1 MKTES
6 SIRVENR
13 HIDAPVD
20 SQTLLDILNVL
31 ETRHDLVNEQWYA
44 LRTEL
49 AALHEEQAMNTP
61 SQQRKMSD
69 RSLLMEQE
77 LSRYQRFFHILRQ
90 TLLRRRIHNIHFSA
104 NCEG

>member
-49 AALHEEQAMNTP
+49 AALHEEQAMNIQ
-61 SQQRKMSD
+61 SQRKMSD

-90 TLLRRRIHNIHFSA
+90 TLLRRRIQSAHFSA
-104 NCEG
+104 SCEG